1 MTHFHIECI
10 ESKAESARK
19 QYGRFVLE
27 PLKQGQGIT
36 IGNAL
41 RRTVLSD
48 LYGAA
53 IVAVRIAGIN
63 HEFSTIAGVREDI
76 LEILLNLKEVVL
88 KSYTDQSQIGR
99 VRVQGPAIITSGLFN
114 LPPEIQIID
123 PRQYIATICNNTIFE
138 MEFII
143 EYGSGYR
150 LVERGIDNRAID
162 FLQIDAVFM
171 PTKKFNYTI
180 EEVRI
185 TPQLIQEKLFIEL
198 WTNGSLS
205 PQEAL
210 SQGATI
216 LTNLFYPL
224 RKIDFKIIED
234 TEVKE
239 QQKINQVLIEELQLS
254 VRAYNGLK
262 RAHIHSISD
271 LLDYSQEELLE
282 IKNFGQKSAEEVIEA
297 LQNRLGI
304 SLPKEKIQE

>member
-41 RRTVLSD
+41 RRAVLSD

-53 IVAVRIAGIN
+53 IVAVRIAGVN

-76 LEILLNLKEVVL
+76 LEILLNLKEVIL

-99 VRVQGPAIITSGLFN
+99 VRVQGPAIITSGLFD

-143 EYGSGYR
+143 EHGSGYR
-150 LVERGIDNRAID
+150 LVEKGIDEKAID

-171 PTKKFNYTI
+171 PAKKFNYTI

-185 TPQLIQEKLFIEL
+185 TPQLIQEKLVIEL

-216 LTNLFYPL
+216 LTNLFYPM
-224 RKIDFKIIED
+224 RKIDFKAIENTD
-234 TEVKE
+234 FKE

-254 VRAYNGLK
+254 VRAYNCLK

-297 LQNRLGI
+297 LRNRLGI

>member
-254 VRAYNGLK
+254 VRAYNCLK

-304 SLPKEKIQE
+304 SLKKKKIQE

>member
-1 MTHFHIECI
+1 MTHFQIECI
-10 ESKAESARK
+10 ESKTEGARE

-27 PLKQGQGIT
+27 PLNQGQGIT
-36 IGNAL
+36 VGNAL
-41 RRTVLSD
+41 RRTILSD
-48 LYGAA
+48 LSGTA

-88 KSYTDQSQIGR
+88 KNYTDQPQIGR
-99 VRVQGPAIITSGLFN
+99 VRIQGPAIITAGLFDVPN
-114 LPPEIQIID
+114 EVEIVD

-138 MEFII
+138 MEFRI
-143 EYGSGYR
+143 EQGTGYK
-150 LVERGIDNRAID
+150 LVSKGVDEDAVD

-171 PTKKFNYTI
+171 PAKKFNYVV

-185 TPQLIQEKLFIEL
+185 NQQVVKEKLLIEL
-198 WTNGSLS
+198 WTNGSLT

-224 RKIDFKIIED
+224 RKIDFKPLEEPNIQ
-234 TEVKE
+234 E
-239 QQKINQVLIEELQLS
+239 QQQISLVLIEELQLS
-254 VRAYNGLK
+254 VRAYNCLK

-297 LQNRLGI
+297 LYKRLGI
-304 SLPKEKIQE
+304 SLPKEKLAK